1 MTATTN
7 STTTSHDDTAAEN
20 TTTGQATD
28 TAKAETSTTGTS
40 ATGSATTGAGATG
53 AATTGAGASCDEGE
67 RSLVDEVRKIAV
79 NSGYAAVG
87 LTDMA
92 VSRAANTRDRVVA
105 AREELKGRT
114 VVGEVRKVR
123 DAVAAVP
130 GNMIA
135 SGVSLAEDAEHRV
148 EALTERGR
156 GAAGRVVSAEPAS
169 TIIDQ
174 ATNVVDAGREVLAA
188 SPLAKVVPESML
200 KTRQATGDVLEGDVK
215 PAKSLRDAVMD
226 LVTTARRVATQE
238 NHGLNDITVPV
249 EPTDK
254 TAADSTASGTQK
266 SADTTSETTAADA
279 EAAATD
285 AATTDAKG
293 AKAVSKT
300 ATSKSSSTKPAPK
313 KAVTKSTTTKSTTKT
328 TAAKSTASKS
338 ATAKTSASKTTT
350 SKAGKTKDTT
360 ASATQQKL
368 ADVDAALAAE
378 EKADDTSA

>member
-7 STTTSHDDTAAEN
+7 STTTPHDDSAAEN

-40 ATGSATTGAGATG
+40 ATGSATTGAGA
-53 AATTGAGASCDEGE
+53 SCDEGE
-67 RSLVDEVRKIAV
+67 RSLVDEVRKIVV

-200 KTRQATGDVLEGDVK
+200 KTRQATGEVLEGDVK

-226 LVTTARRVATQE
+226 LVTTARKVATQE
-238 NHGLNDITVPV
+238 NHGLSDITVPV

-254 TAADSTASGTQK
+254 TAADSAASGTQK
-266 SADTTSETTAADA
+266 SADTTSETTAADT
-279 EAAATD
+279 EATD
-285 AATTDAKG
+285 AKATDAKG
-293 AKAVSKT
+293 AKAASKT

-328 TAAKSTASKS
+328 TAAKSTASKT

-350 SKAGKTKDTT
+350 SKAGKTKDTTT